1 MPWLNALKL
10 YQLSDIKLS
19 YIKIYSVSHTY
30 KVHSISFPPPT
41 LPPAVGG
48 IPTPDSR
55 LPTPD
60 SRLPTPDSRLP
71 KTLRAKVPHP
81 EANGL
86 DIK

>member
-55 LPTPD
+55 LPTPIN
-60 SRLPTPDSRLP
+60 P
-71 KTLRAKVPHP
+71 KGQSPSPRSQRT
-81 EANGL
+81 
-86 DIK
+86 

>member
-1 MPWLNALKL
+1 MPSLKALKL
-10 YQLSDIKLS
+10 YQVS
-19 YIKIYSVSHTY
+19 YINSYSVSNTY
-30 KVHSISFPPPT
+30 EVHSICFPPPT

-55 LPTPD
+55 LP
-60 SRLPTPDSRLP
+60 

-81 EANGL
+81 EARGL